1 MGLDMY
7 LYARGSIN
15 IDTGERLKDEKLAYW
30 RKFNALHALFL
41 EVAGAD
47 PESNCEEIN
56 LTEEN
61 LATILD
67 TLQQVKLILDKAPK
81 YIEKETEDEV
91 VFQPIIVNDILLYE
105 GDNFIFDETTDELV
119 QELLPP
125 RSGFFW
131 GGTNIDS
138 WYYDDIARAIP
149 DIQNALDL
157 AKQGE
162 RIYYYCWW

>member
-7 LYARGSIN
+7 LYARGGVN
-15 IDTGERLKDEKLAYW
+15 IDTGEQLKDEEIAYW
-30 RKFNALHALFL
+30 RKFNALHTLFL
-41 EVAGAD
+41 EVTGAD
-47 PESNCEEIN
+47 LDSNCEELD

-61 LATILD
+61 LVSILN

-81 YIEKETEDEV
+81 YIEKETEDGIIS
-91 VFQPIIVNDILLYE
+91 QPIDVEDILVYE
-105 GDNFIFDETTDELV
+105 GDDFIFDEETNELI

-125 RSGFFW
+125 QGGFFW
-131 GGTNIDS
+131 GSTNIDS
-138 WYYDDIARAIP
+138 WYYEDVVRAIP

-157 AKQGE
+157 TRQGE